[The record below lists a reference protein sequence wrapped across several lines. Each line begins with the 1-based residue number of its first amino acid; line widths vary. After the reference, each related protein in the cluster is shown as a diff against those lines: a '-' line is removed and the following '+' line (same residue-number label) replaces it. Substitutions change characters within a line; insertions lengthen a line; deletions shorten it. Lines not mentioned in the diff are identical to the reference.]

1 MTMAKMPELTV
12 KIILVDT
19 IAEMM
24 GYTILDKSE
33 FTRLVNRELVELLAP
48 RLHLT
53 DLEQKGIIKKVSA

>member
-1 MTMAKMPELTV
+1 MAKMPELTV

-24 GYTILDKSE
+24 GYTILDKAE

>member
-1 MTMAKMPELTV
+1 MAKMPEVTV
-12 KIILVDT
+12 KIVLVDT

-24 GYTILDKSE
+24 GYTIVNKEE
-33 FTRLVNRELVELLAP
+33 FTRLVNCELVAMLAP

>member
-24 GYTILDKSE
+24 GYTILDKAE